1 MSCPDWTRPQYGS
14 RGTVVTAQPF
24 ARRPFFKG
32 GKLSRHAIAL
42 ILSWGGAAQ
51 RFQRTMQRDANGTLC
66 HLEPV
71 GCLADAAAI
80 ERYGS
85 DDFPLLRLQVP

>member
-1 MSCPDWTRPQYGS
+1 
-14 RGTVVTAQPF
+14 
-24 ARRPFFKG
+24 
-32 GKLSRHAIAL
+32 
-42 ILSWGGAAQ
+42 
-51 RFQRTMQRDANGTLC
+51 MQRDANGTLC

-85 DDFPLLRLQVP
+85 DDFPLLRLQVPEKRVDVARGKLWGQIFGLQAVLNLDGTVMCRCRGCR